1 MVGSAPCTVKGLAG
15 GRSNWYIAA
24 KEDRQVAQGKPAKK
38 GRDQG
43 TGPRAPETQ
52 DAAAGGAKAGDD
64 ADIEVDE
71 ALVDGEGLEI
81 DLEEEV
87 PLDDLGE
94 GEDEPAQDS
103 ADESTVED
111 PFTPG
116 EGDQGWTSTGRF
128 RPEDLDLDD
137 SIDPDSL
144 PDDSINDLLGDSFDE
159 YGDPDD
165 PMPQIPE
172 PEKPLPPQDAVAS
185 LPDDDQE
192 LSAVDTLSF
201 GPGESSVE
209 DDPLR
214 TEANHLLLQGKLDE
228 ALTTISTLRK
238 MTPADSQLDERYEE
252 LMARV
257 IHAYFPGA
265 GPDSMPR
272 LTVSLGEI
280 TELVTDPLMGQLL
293 CRMDGKTPLRD
304 LDSALPDLAP
314 GSLYQLLSRAKGM
327 GLIRMD

>member
-1 MVGSAPCTVKGLAG
+1 
-15 GRSNWYIAA
+15 
-24 KEDRQVAQGKPAKK
+24 VAQGKPAKK
-38 GRDQG
+38 RRDQD
-43 TGPRAPETQ
+43 TAPPAPETQ
-52 DAAAGGAKAGDD
+52 DESDGGAKAGDA
-64 ADIEVDE
+64 ADIEVDD

-87 PLDDLGE
+87 PLDDLSE
-94 GEDEPAQDS
+94 EEDEPSLES

-137 SIDPDSL
+137 SMDPDSL
-144 PDDSINDLLGDSFDE
+144 PDDSIGDLLGDSYDE

-172 PEKPLPPQDAVAS
+172 PERPLPPQDAAAT
-185 LPDDDQE
+185 LPDDEEEQT
-192 LSAVDTLSF
+192 AVDTLSF
-201 GPGESSVE
+201 GPGENGVE

-214 TEANHLLLQGKLDE
+214 TEANRLLLQGKLDE
-228 ALTTISTLRK
+228 ALTTLSTLRK
-238 MTPADSQLDERYEE
+238 MTPADNQLDSRYEE
-252 LMARV
+252 LLARV
-257 IHAYFPGA
+257 INAYFPGET
-265 GPDSMPR
+265 PDSMPR
-272 LTVSLGEI
+272 LTVSLSEI
-280 TELVTDPLMGQLL
+280 TELVTDPLMGQML